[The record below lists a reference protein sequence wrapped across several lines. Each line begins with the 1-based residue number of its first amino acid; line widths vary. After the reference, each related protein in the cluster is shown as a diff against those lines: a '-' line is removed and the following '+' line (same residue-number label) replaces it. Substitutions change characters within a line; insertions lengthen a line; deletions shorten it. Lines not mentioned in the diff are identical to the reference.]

1 MTKRY
6 LVAVK
11 DVIDESKTLSNEIF
25 LFESEEHAKGFIADI
40 ERKWPKAQWAISVVG
55 DDEMQVRGG

>member
-1 MTKRY
+1 MTRRY

-11 DVIDESKTLSNEIF
+11 DAEIF

-40 ERKWPKAQWAISVVG
+40 ERKWPKVQWAISVVG